1 MPHVYCCGHIIDPQN
16 GRPGSLRAKCIAV
29 DDEQVFVSSANFTQA
44 GQDRNLEVGL
54 LVRSPVIAERL
65 ARFFEALVDS
75 QFFSRAI

>member
-1 MPHVYCCGHIIDPQN
+1 M
-16 GRPGSLRAKCIAV
+16 